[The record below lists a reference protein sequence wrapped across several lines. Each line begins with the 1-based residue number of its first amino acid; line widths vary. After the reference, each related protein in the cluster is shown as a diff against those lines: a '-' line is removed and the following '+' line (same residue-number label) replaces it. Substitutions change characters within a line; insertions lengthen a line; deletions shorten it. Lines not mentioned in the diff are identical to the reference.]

1 MPEKQIKSSLGEL
14 HQALEQADQVDP
26 ELREL
31 LLQVDGDIHKLLDS
45 PTRDAAHA
53 ATLQDRIE
61 ALSADFAAKHP
72 HTERFFQELIAAL
85 GRLGI

>member
-1 MPEKQIKSSLGEL
+1 MPEKQIKSSLSEL
-14 HQALEQADQVDP
+14 HQSLEQAEQVDP

-31 LLQVDGDIHKLLDS
+31 LLQVDADIHKLLADDA
-45 PTRDAAHA
+45 RDPAHA
-53 ATLQDRIE
+53 ATLQGRIE
-61 ALSADFAAKHP
+61 ALGADFAAKHP

>member
-1 MPEKQIKSSLGEL
+1 MPEKQIKLSLSEL
-14 HQALEQADQVDP
+14 HQALEQADEVDP

-31 LLQVDGDIHKLLDS
+31 LLQVDGDIHKLLNA
-45 PTRDAAHA
+45 PAPGEA
-53 ATLQDRIE
+53 ATLQGRIE

>member
-1 MPEKQIKSSLGEL
+1 MPEKQIKLSLSEL
-14 HQALEQADQVDP
+14 HQALEQADEVDP

-31 LLQVDGDIHKLLDS
+31 LLQVDGDIHKLLNA
-45 PTRDAAHA
+45 PAPGEA
-53 ATLQDRIE
+53 ATLQGRIE
-61 ALSADFAAKHP
+61 ALSADFAAMHP

>member
-14 HQALEQADQVDP
+14 HQALEQADEVDP

-31 LLQVDGDIHKLLDS
+31 LLQVDDDIHKLLSS
-45 PTRDAAHA
+45 PDPGGA
-53 ATLQDRIE
+53 ATLQGRIE

>member
-1 MPEKQIKSSLGEL
+1 MPEKQIKSSLSEL

-31 LLQVDGDIHKLLDS
+31 LLQVDDDIHKLLEA
-45 PTRDAAHA
+45 PAAPDEA
-53 ATLQDRIE
+53 ATLLGRVE
-61 ALSADFAAKHP
+61 ELGADFAAKHP